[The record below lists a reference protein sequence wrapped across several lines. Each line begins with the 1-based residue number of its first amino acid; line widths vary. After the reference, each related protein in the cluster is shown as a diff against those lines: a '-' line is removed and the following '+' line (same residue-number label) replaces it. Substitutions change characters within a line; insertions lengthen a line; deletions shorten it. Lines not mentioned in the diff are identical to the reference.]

1 MIEKRVKRDS
11 RYHMC
16 RVEHQHLKQESALGK
31 AEQSKARKLSNEN
44 IVYKAKQTSK
54 FSYKGFPSNSKS
66 SWFSVWAKRIKPK
79 WGKHACRAREPSKSS
94 YISKVKLAH
103 EQSKQI
109 KANQGGK

>member
-16 RVEHQHLKQESALGK
+16 RVEHQQLKQESALSK

-54 FSYKGFPSNSKS
+54 FSE
-66 SWFSVWAKRIKPK
+66 AK
-79 WGKHACRAREPSKSS
+79 
-94 YISKVKLAH
+94 
-103 EQSKQI
+103 QSTQI
-109 KANQGGK
+109 KALPP